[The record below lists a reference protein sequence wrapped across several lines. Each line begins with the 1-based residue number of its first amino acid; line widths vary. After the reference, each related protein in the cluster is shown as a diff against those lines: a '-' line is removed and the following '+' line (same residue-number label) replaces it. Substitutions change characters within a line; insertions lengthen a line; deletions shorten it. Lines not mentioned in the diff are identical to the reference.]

1 MDELQEMREQLAALK
16 EKLNKQE
23 IVNEKNLRKLMFRKA
38 LRFKVF
44 MWVGILLI
52 ATLTVAL
59 WIMNFA
65 WFDGTHTD
73 FELIWGTIT
82 TAIMLTML
90 IIGISIIKLRDIR
103 SGNLQTVKEQIRK
116 MSTPLVE
123 RNYRIVYGVFSIMV
137 IVLLLSYRYDN
148 GRFEFELYEKVIF
161 VLLLVLTLLNLF
173 FPEWQRKLGE
183 WIAKRMGI
191 KKRPTEWEEYLNH
204 IEEMSELDEENDKA
218 ESETKNRKVKT
229 NSRK

>member
-16 EKLNKQE
+16 EKLSKQE

-52 ATLTVAL
+52 ATPTVAL

-65 WFDGTHTD
+65 WFEGTHTD
-73 FELIWGTIT
+73 FQLILGTIA

-90 IIGISIIKLRDIR
+90 IIGTSIIKIKDIR

-116 MSTPLVE
+116 MNTPVVE
-123 RNYRIVYGVFSIMV
+123 KRYRIVWNVFSIMV
-137 IVLLLSYRYDN
+137 IVLLLEDNYNN

-161 VLLLVLTLLNLF
+161 VLLLVLTLLNLL

-191 KKRPTEWEEYLNH
+191 KKRPTEWDEYIRQ
-204 IEEMSELDEENDKA
+204 IEEMSDLDEENDK
-218 ESETKNRKVKT
+218 EEKGL
-229 NSRK
+229 

>member
-1 MDELQEMREQLAALK
+1 MDELQEMREQMAALK

-38 LRFKVF
+38 LRFKIF
-44 MWVGILLI
+44 IWVGILLI
-52 ATLTVAL
+52 ATPTVAL

-65 WFDGTHTD
+65 WFEGTHTD
-73 FELIWGTIT
+73 FQLIWETIT

-90 IIGISIIKLRDIR
+90 IIGTSIIKLRDIR
-103 SGNLQTVKEQIRK
+103 YGNLQTVKEQIRK

-123 RNYRIVYGVFSIMV
+123 RKYRIVSNVFSIMV

-148 GRFEFELYEKVIF
+148 GRFEFELYETVLF

-183 WIAKRMGI
+183 WINKKTGR
-191 KKRPTEWEEYLNH
+191 KKRTTEWEEYLNQ
-204 IEEMSELDEENDKA
+204 IEEMSDLDEENDK
-218 ESETKNRKVKT
+218 EEKGL
-229 NSRK
+229 

>member
-23 IVNEKNLRKLMFRKA
+23 IVNEKNLRKLMFRKV
-38 LRFKVF
+38 LRFKIF
-44 MWVGILLI
+44 MWIGILLI
-52 ATLTVAL
+52 ASPTVAL

-65 WFDGTHTD
+65 WFEGTHTD
-73 FELIWGTIT
+73 FELIWETIT
-82 TAIMLTML
+82 TAIILTML
-90 IIGISIIKLRDIR
+90 IIGTSIIKLRDIR
-103 SGNLQTVKEQIRK
+103 YGNLQTVKEQIRK

-123 RNYRIVYGVFSIMV
+123 RKYRIVYGVFSIMV
-137 IVLLLSYRYDN
+137 IVLLLVDNYNN

-183 WIAKRMGI
+183 WMNKKIGR
-191 KKRPTEWEEYLNH
+191 KKRTTEWEEYLYQ

-218 ESETKNRKVKT
+218 ESERED
-229 NSRK
+229 

>member
-52 ATLTVAL
+52 ATPTVAL

-73 FELIWGTIT
+73 FQLIWGTIT
-82 TAIMLTML
+82 TAIMLAML
-90 IIGISIIKLRDIR
+90 IIGTSIVKIKDIR

-123 RNYRIVYGVFSIMV
+123 KKYRIVHGVFSIMV
-137 IVLLLSYRYDN
+137 IVLLLVDNYNN

-173 FPEWQRKLGE
+173 FPEWQRRFGE

-191 KKRPTEWEEYLNH
+191 KKRPTEWEEYINQ
-204 IEEMSELDEENDKA
+204 IEEMSELDEEKEDTEK
-218 ESETKNRKVKT
+218 
-229 NSRK
+229 

>member
-44 MWVGILLI
+44 VWVGILLI
-52 ATLTVAL
+52 ATPTIAL

-73 FELIWGTIT
+73 FQLIWGTIT
-82 TAIMLTML
+82 TAIILTML
-90 IIGISIIKLRDIR
+90 IIGTSIIKLRDIR

-123 RNYRIVYGVFSIMV
+123 KKYRIVYRVFSIMV
-137 IVLLLSYRYDN
+137 IVLLLVDNYNN
-148 GRFEFELYEKVIF
+148 GRFEFELYEKVFF

-173 FPEWQRKLGE
+173 FPEWQRRFGE

-191 KKRPTEWEEYLNH
+191 KKRPTEWEEYINQ
-204 IEEMSELDEENDKA
+204 IEEMSELDEENDK
-218 ESETKNRKVKT
+218 EEKGL
-229 NSRK
+229 

>member
-52 ATLTVAL
+52 ATPTVTL

-73 FELIWGTIT
+73 FQLIWGTIT
-82 TAIMLTML
+82 TAIMLAML
-90 IIGISIIKLRDIR
+90 IIGTSIVKIKDIR

-123 RNYRIVYGVFSIMV
+123 KKYRIVHGVFSIMV
-137 IVLLLSYRYDN
+137 IVLLLVDNYNN

-191 KKRPTEWEEYLNH
+191 KKRPTEWEEYINQ
-204 IEEMSELDEENDKA
+204 IEEMSELDEEKEDTEK
-218 ESETKNRKVKT
+218 
-229 NSRK
+229 

>member
-52 ATLTVAL
+52 ATPTIVL

-65 WFDGTHTD
+65 WFEGTHTD
-73 FELIWGTIT
+73 FQLIWGTIT

-90 IIGISIIKLRDIR
+90 IIGTSIIKIKDIR

-116 MSTPLVE
+116 MNTPIEE
-123 RNYRIVYGVFSIMV
+123 RKDRIVWNVLSIMV
-137 IVLLLSYRYDN
+137 IVLLLVDNYNN
-148 GRFEFELYEKVIF
+148 GRFEFDLYEKVIF
-161 VLLLVLTLLNLF
+161 VLFLVLTLLNLF
-173 FPEWQRKLGE
+173 FSGWQRKLGE
-183 WIAKRMGI
+183 WMNKKIGR
-191 KKRPTEWEEYLNH
+191 KKRITEWDEYIRQ
-204 IEEMSELDEENDKA
+204 IEEMSDLDEENDK
-218 ESETKNRKVKT
+218 EGKGL
-229 NSRK
+229 

>member
-44 MWVGILLI
+44 VWVGILLI
-52 ATLTVAL
+52 ATPTVAL

-65 WFDGTHTD
+65 WFEGTHTD
-73 FELIWGTIT
+73 FQLIWETIT
-82 TAIMLTML
+82 TAIMLAML
-90 IIGISIIKLRDIR
+90 IIGTSIIKLRDIR

-123 RNYRIVYGVFSIMV
+123 KKYRIVYGVFSIMV

-173 FPEWQRKLGE
+173 FPEWQRRFGE
-183 WIAKRMGI
+183 WIAKKMGI
-191 KKRPTEWEEYLNH
+191 KKRPTEWEEYIRQ
-204 IEEMSELDEENDKA
+204 IEEMSDLDEENDK
-218 ESETKNRKVKT
+218 EEKGL
-229 NSRK
+229 

>member
-1 MDELQEMREQLAALK
+1 MDELQEMREQMAALK

-44 MWVGILLI
+44 MWVCILLI
-52 ATLTVAL
+52 ATPTVAL

-65 WFDGTHTD
+65 WFEGTHTD
-73 FELIWGTIT
+73 FQLIWETIT

-90 IIGISIIKLRDIR
+90 IIGTSIIKIKDIR

-123 RNYRIVYGVFSIMV
+123 KKYRIVYGVFSIMV
-137 IVLLLSYRYDN
+137 IVLLLVDNYNN
-148 GRFEFELYEKVIF
+148 GRFEFELYEKVFF

-173 FPEWQRKLGE
+173 FPEWQRRFGE
-183 WIAKRMGI
+183 WIAKKMGI
-191 KKRPTEWEEYLNH
+191 KKRPTEWEEYIRQ
-204 IEEMSELDEENDKA
+204 IEEMSDLDEENDK
-218 ESETKNRKVKT
+218 EEKGL
-229 NSRK
+229 

>member
-1 MDELQEMREQLAALK
+1 MDELQEMREQMAALK

-23 IVNEKNLRKLMFRKA
+23 IINEKNLRKLMFRKA
-38 LRFKVF
+38 LRFKIF

-52 ATLTVAL
+52 ATPTVAL

-65 WFDGTHTD
+65 WFEGTHTD
-73 FELIWGTIT
+73 FQLILGTIA

-90 IIGISIIKLRDIR
+90 IIGTSIIKIKDIR

-116 MSTPLVE
+116 MNTPVVE
-123 RNYRIVYGVFSIMV
+123 KRYRIVWNVFSIMV
-137 IVLLLSYRYDN
+137 IVLLLEDNYNN
-148 GRFEFELYEKVIF
+148 GRFEFELYEKVFF
-161 VLLLVLTLLNLF
+161 VLLLVLTLLNLL

-191 KKRPTEWEEYLNH
+191 KKRPTEWEEYLNQ
-204 IEEMSELDEENDKA
+204 IEEMSDLDEENDKA
-218 ESETKNRKVKT
+218 KSKT
-229 NSRK
+229 EF

>member
-52 ATLTVAL
+52 ATPTIAL

-65 WFDGTHTD
+65 WFEGTHTD
-73 FELIWGTIT
+73 FQLIWGTIT

-90 IIGISIIKLRDIR
+90 IIGTSIIKIKDIR

-116 MSTPLVE
+116 MNTPIEE
-123 RNYRIVYGVFSIMV
+123 RKDRIVWNVFSIMV
-137 IVLLLSYRYDN
+137 IVLLLVDNYNN
-148 GRFEFELYEKVIF
+148 GRFEFDLYEKVIF
-161 VLLLVLTLLNLF
+161 VLFLVLTLLDLF
-173 FPEWQRKLGE
+173 FSGWQRRFGE
-183 WIAKRMGI
+183 WIAKKMGI
-191 KKRPTEWEEYLNH
+191 KKRPTEWEEYINQ
-204 IEEMSELDEENDKA
+204 IEEMSELDEENDK
-218 ESETKNRKVKT
+218 EEKGL
-229 NSRK
+229 

>member
-52 ATLTVAL
+52 ATPTVAL

-65 WFDGTHTD
+65 WFEGTHTD
-73 FELIWGTIT
+73 FELIWETIT
-82 TAIMLTML
+82 TAIILTML
-90 IIGISIIKLRDIR
+90 IIGTSIIKLRDIR
-103 SGNLQTVKEQIRK
+103 YGNLQTVKEQIRK
-116 MSTPLVE
+116 MTTPMVE
-123 RNYRIVYGVFSIMV
+123 RTYRIVYGVFCIMV
-137 IVLLLSYRYDN
+137 IVLFLSYRYDN

-173 FPEWQRKLGE
+173 LPEWQRKLGE

-191 KKRPTEWEEYLNH
+191 KKRPTEWEEYINQ
-204 IEEMSELDEENDKA
+204 IEEMSELDEENDK
-218 ESETKNRKVKT
+218 EEKGL
-229 NSRK
+229 

>member
-23 IVNEKNLRKLMFRKA
+23 IINEKNLRKLMFRKA
-38 LRFKVF
+38 LRFKIF
-44 MWVGILLI
+44 MWIGILLS
-52 ATLTVAL
+52 ATPTVAL

-65 WFDGTHTD
+65 WFEGTHTD
-73 FELIWGTIT
+73 FQLIWGTIA

-90 IIGISIIKLRDIR
+90 IIGTSIIKIKDIR

-116 MSTPLVE
+116 MSTPMVE
-123 RNYRIVYGVFSIMV
+123 RKYRIVYGVFCIMV
-137 IVLLLSYRYDN
+137 IVLLLVDNYSN

-183 WIAKRMGI
+183 WIRKKTGR
-191 KKRPTEWEEYLNH
+191 KKRITEWDEYIRQ
-204 IEEMSELDEENDKA
+204 IEEMSELDEEK
-218 ESETKNRKVKT
+218 EKT
-229 NSRK
+229 EN

>member
-52 ATLTVAL
+52 ATPTVAL

-65 WFDGTHTD
+65 WFEGTYTD
-73 FELIWGTIT
+73 FQLIWETIT
-82 TAIMLTML
+82 TAIMLAML
-90 IIGISIIKLRDIR
+90 IIGTSIIKIKDIR
-103 SGNLQTVKEQIRK
+103 SGNLQTVKEQILKMNSPFEERK
-116 MSTPLVE
+116 D
-123 RNYRIVYGVFSIMV
+123 RIVWNVFSIMV
-137 IVLLLSYRYDN
+137 IVLFLSYRYDN
-148 GRFEFELYEKVIF
+148 GRFEILAFDMVWLVVVVVP
-161 VLLLVLTLLNLF
+161 VLLNIF
-173 FPEWQRKLGE
+173 FPGWERRFGE

-191 KKRPTEWEEYLNH
+191 KKRPTEWEEYINQ
-204 IEEMSELDEENDKA
+204 IEEMSDLDEENDKA
-218 ESETKNRKVKT
+218 ESETKN
-229 NSRK
+229 

>member
-1 MDELQEMREQLAALK
+1 MDELQEMREQMAVLK

-38 LRFKVF
+38 LRIKVF
-44 MWVGILLI
+44 MWVCILLI
-52 ATLTVAL
+52 ATPTVAL

-65 WFDGTHTD
+65 WFEGTHTD
-73 FELIWGTIT
+73 FALIWETIT
-82 TAIMLTML
+82 TAIMLAML
-90 IIGISIIKLRDIR
+90 IIGTSIIKLRDIR

-123 RNYRIVYGVFSIMV
+123 RKYRIVYGVFCIMV

-148 GRFEFELYEKVIF
+148 GRFEFELYETVIF

-183 WIAKRMGI
+183 WINKKIGR
-191 KKRPTEWEEYLNH
+191 KKRTTEWEEYLNQ

-218 ESETKNRKVKT
+218 ESETEN
-229 NSRK
+229 

>member
-52 ATLTVAL
+52 ATPTIAL

-65 WFDGTHTD
+65 WFEGTHTD
-73 FELIWGTIT
+73 FQLIWGTIT
-82 TAIMLTML
+82 TAIMLAML
-90 IIGISIIKLRDIR
+90 VIGTSIVKIKDIR

-123 RNYRIVYGVFSIMV
+123 KKYRIVYGVFSIMV
-137 IVLLLSYRYDN
+137 IVLLLVDNYNN

-173 FPEWQRKLGE
+173 FPEWQRRFGE

-191 KKRPTEWEEYLNH
+191 KKRPTEWEEYINQ
-204 IEEMSELDEENDKA
+204 IEEMSELDEENDK
-218 ESETKNRKVKT
+218 EEKGL
-229 NSRK
+229 

>member
-23 IVNEKNLRKLMFRKA
+23 IINEKNLRKLMFRKA
-38 LRFKVF
+38 LRFKIF
-44 MWVGILLI
+44 MWIGILLI
-52 ATLTVAL
+52 ATPTVAL

-65 WFDGTHTD
+65 WFEGTHTD

-116 MSTPLVE
+116 MNTPMVE
-123 RNYRIVYGVFSIMV
+123 RKYRIVYGVFCIMV
-137 IVLLLSYRYDN
+137 IVLLLVDNYSN
-148 GRFEFELYEKVIF
+148 GRFDFDVHEKVVF

-173 FPEWQRKLGE
+173 FPEWQRKFGE
-183 WIAKRMGI
+183 WIAKKMGR
-191 KKRPTEWEEYLNH
+191 KKRTTEWDEYIRQ
-204 IEEMSELDEENDKA
+204 IEEMSELDEEK
-218 ESETKNRKVKT
+218 EKT
-229 NSRK
+229 EN

>member
-23 IVNEKNLRKLMFRKA
+23 IINEKNLRKLMFRKA
-38 LRFKVF
+38 LRFKIF
-44 MWVGILLI
+44 MWIGILLI
-52 ATLTVAL
+52 ATPTVAL

-65 WFDGTHTD
+65 WFEGTHTD
-73 FELIWGTIT
+73 FQLIWGTIA

-90 IIGISIIKLRDIR
+90 IIGTSIIKIKDIR

-116 MSTPLVE
+116 MSTPMVE
-123 RNYRIVYGVFSIMV
+123 RKYRIVYGVFCIMV
-137 IVLLLSYRYDN
+137 IVLLLVDNYSN
-148 GRFEFELYEKVIF
+148 GRFEFDVHEKVIF

-183 WIAKRMGI
+183 WMN
-191 KKRPTEWEEYLNH
+191 KKIGRKKHTTEWDEYIRQ
-204 IEEMSELDEENDKA
+204 IEEMSDLDEEDKA
-218 ESETKNRKVKT
+218 EKGDL
-229 NSRK
+229 

>member
-1 MDELQEMREQLAALK
+1 MDELQEMREQMAALK

-23 IVNEKNLRKLMFRKA
+23 IINEKNLRKLMFRKA
-38 LRFKVF
+38 LRFKIF
-44 MWVGILLI
+44 MWIGILLI
-52 ATLTVAL
+52 ATPTVVL

-73 FELIWGTIT
+73 FQLIWGTIT

-90 IIGISIIKLRDIR
+90 IIGTSIIKIKDIR

-123 RNYRIVYGVFSIMV
+123 RKYRIVHGVFSIMV
-137 IVLLLSYRYDN
+137 IVLLLVDNYNN
-148 GRFEFELYEKVIF
+148 GRFEFEIYEKVIF

-183 WIAKRMGI
+183 WINKKTGR
-191 KKRPTEWEEYLNH
+191 KKRTTEWEEYINQ

-218 ESETKNRKVKT
+218 KSEMEF
-229 NSRK
+229 

>member
-1 MDELQEMREQLAALK
+1 MDELQEMREQMAALK

-38 LRFKVF
+38 LRFKIF

-52 ATLTVAL
+52 ATPTVAL

-65 WFDGTHTD
+65 WFEGTHTD
-73 FELIWGTIT
+73 FQLIWGTIT
-82 TAIMLTML
+82 TAIMLAML
-90 IIGISIIKLRDIR
+90 IIGTSIIKLRDIR

-123 RNYRIVYGVFSIMV
+123 RKYRIMSNVFSIMV

-148 GRFEFELYEKVIF
+148 GRFEILAFDMVWLVVF
-161 VLLLVLTLLNLF
+161 VVPALLNIFL
-173 FPEWQRKLGE
+173 PGWQRRFGE
-183 WIAKRMGI
+183 WIAKRMRI
-191 KKRPTEWEEYLNH
+191 KKRTTEWDEYIRQ
-204 IEEMSELDEENDKA
+204 IEEMSDLDDENDNA
-218 ESETKNRKVKT
+218 EN
-229 NSRK
+229 

>member
-1 MDELQEMREQLAALK
+1 MDELQEMREQMAALK
-16 EKLNKQE
+16 EKLKKQE

-44 MWVGILLI
+44 MWVGISLI
-52 ATLTVAL
+52 ATPMVVL

-65 WFDGTHTD
+65 WFDGTHID
-73 FELIWGTIT
+73 LELILVTLT
-82 TAIMLTML
+82 TTIMLTML
-90 IIGISIIKLRDIR
+90 IIGTSIVKLRDIR
-103 SGNLQTVKEQIRK
+103 SGNLRTVKEQIRK
-116 MSTPLVE
+116 MSTPINAGKKE
-123 RNYRIVYGVFSIMV
+123 RIVYGVFSIMV
-137 IVLLLSYRYDN
+137 IVLLLVDNYNN

-183 WIAKRMGI
+183 WINKKIGR
-191 KKRPTEWEEYLNH
+191 KKRITEWEEYINQ

-218 ESETKNRKVKT
+218 ESETEN
-229 NSRK
+229 

>member
-16 EKLNKQE
+16 EKLNRQE
-23 IVNEKNLRKLMFRKA
+23 IINEKNLRKLMFRKT

-44 MWVGILLI
+44 MWVVILFI
-52 ATLTVAL
+52 ASLTVAL

-73 FELIWGTIT
+73 FQLIWETIT

-90 IIGISIIKLRDIR
+90 IIGTSIIKIKDIR

-116 MSTPLVE
+116 MTTPMVE
-123 RNYRIVYGVFSIMV
+123 KKYRIVYGVFCIMV
-137 IVLLLSYRYDN
+137 IVLLLVDNYSN
-148 GRFEFELYEKVIF
+148 GRFEFAVHEKVVF

-173 FPEWQRKLGE
+173 FPQWQRKLGE
-183 WIAKRMGI
+183 WMNKKIGR
-191 KKRPTEWEEYLNH
+191 KKRTTEWDEYIH
-204 IEEMSELDEENDKA
+204 QIEEMSELDEEK
-218 ESETKNRKVKT
+218 
-229 NSRK
+229 

>member
-1 MDELQEMREQLAALK
+1 MDELQEMREQMAVLK

-38 LRFKVF
+38 LRLKVF
-44 MWVGILLI
+44 MWVCILLI
-52 ATLTVAL
+52 ATPTVAL

-65 WFDGTHTD
+65 WFEGTHTD
-73 FELIWGTIT
+73 FELIWETIT
-82 TAIMLTML
+82 TAIMLAML
-90 IIGISIIKLRDIR
+90 IIGTSIIKLRDIR

-123 RNYRIVYGVFSIMV
+123 RKYRIVYGVFCIMV

-148 GRFEFELYEKVIF
+148 GRFEFELYETVLF

-191 KKRPTEWEEYLNH
+191 KKRPTEWEEYLNQ

-218 ESETKNRKVKT
+218 ESETKN
-229 NSRK
+229 

>member
-23 IVNEKNLRKLMFRKA
+23 IINEKNLRKLMFRKA
-38 LRFKVF
+38 LRFKIF
-44 MWVGILLI
+44 MWIGILLI
-52 ATLTVAL
+52 ATPTVAL

-65 WFDGTHTD
+65 WFEGTHTD
-73 FELIWGTIT
+73 FELIWGTIA

-90 IIGISIIKLRDIR
+90 IIGTSIIKLRDIR

-116 MSTPLVE
+116 MNTPMVE
-123 RNYRIVYGVFSIMV
+123 RKYRIVYGVFCIMV
-137 IVLLLSYRYDN
+137 IVLLLVDNYSN
-148 GRFEFELYEKVIF
+148 GRFDFDVHEKVVF

-183 WIAKRMGI
+183 WMNKKIGR
-191 KKRPTEWEEYLNH
+191 KKRTTEWEEYLNH
-204 IEEMSELDEENDKA
+204 IEEMSELDEEK
-218 ESETKNRKVKT
+218 EKT
-229 NSRK
+229 EN

>member
-44 MWVGILLI
+44 MWVGISLI
-52 ATLTVAL
+52 ATPMVVL

-65 WFDGTHTD
+65 WFDGTHID
-73 FELIWGTIT
+73 LELILVTLT
-82 TAIMLTML
+82 TTIMLTML
-90 IIGISIIKLRDIR
+90 IIGTSIIKLRDIR

-123 RNYRIVYGVFSIMV
+123 RKYRIMSNVFSIMV

-148 GRFEFELYEKVIF
+148 GRFEFELYETVLF

-173 FPEWQRKLGE
+173 SPEWQRKLGE
-183 WIAKRMGI
+183 WMNKKIGR
-191 KKRPTEWEEYLNH
+191 KKRTTEWEEYINQ

-218 ESETKNRKVKT
+218 ESETKN
-229 NSRK
+229 